1 MELSQAGAY
10 YSRDLSLY
18 YNHGQVM
25 GTRLDVI
32 FQGQDSKVADNAFA
46 GLMNE
51 LFRLDKMMNKFDEYS
66 QVSMINKLAYIKTL
80 NLDKELFN
88 ILLKCKEY
96 HKRTSGLFDISL
108 GNLADIVKSGR
119 IENSDIQITELIE
132 NTGMD
137 NLLLEEN
144 DSSVRFLKPEMNIDL
159 GGFGKGYALDC
170 IRSLLKSNEI
180 SNAFISFGHS
190 SVMALGNH
198 PQGSGWRAGIQ
209 HIYKPLESVYSFD
222 LHNESVS
229 TSGPNPLA
237 GDLSNPSHVIHPG
250 KGMVKNRQ
258 QHISVKSASA
268 TDAEVLSTAL
278 LIADAGEIQAMLSA
292 FHGCHAIGV
301 DYDSEGKSSIR
312 ELNY

>member
-18 YNHGQVM
+18 YNHGRVM

-32 FQGQDSKVADNAFA
+32 FHGRDSKVADNAFA

-51 LFRLDKMMNKFDEYS
+51 LFRLDKMMNRFDEYS

-80 NLDKELFN
+80 SLDKELFD

-96 HKRTSGLFDISL
+96 YKRTSGLFDISL
-108 GNLADIVKSGR
+108 GNLADLAKSGYLD
-119 IENSDIQITELIE
+119 NSDTQMTEFLG

-137 NLLLEEN
+137 NLVLEEK

-159 GGFGKGYALDC
+159 GGFGKGYAMDC
-170 IRSLLKSNEI
+170 IKSLLESKEI

-190 SVMALGNH
+190 SVMAMGNH
-198 PQGSGWRAGIQ
+198 PQGSGWNAGIQ
-209 HIYKPLESVYSFD
+209 HIYKPLESVYSFV

-229 TSGPNPLA
+229 TSGRNPLA

-258 QHISVKSASA
+258 HYISVKSASA

-278 LIADAGEIQAMLSA
+278 LIADPDEIQAMLSA
-292 FHGCHAIGV
+292 FHDCHAIGV
-301 DYDSEGKSSIR
+301 DYDSEGKSSVR